1 VTLVPLATLSDD
13 GKPAGLA
20 EFPAGERPFP
30 ATAAVTA
37 ASMASAPGEA
47 SMLLASPNERAV
59 HFYHEGM
66 AAPAGSFENAG
77 RQPTA
82 VAVID
87 RSLHQASAG
96 IYSAPVRLPQA
107 GRYDVAVLLD
117 APRLV
122 HCFTIDVAP
131 ADGAVAGRALAI
143 EPVAL
148 PRTVATGDRLS
159 LRFHAVDVA
168 THQVRKDLG
177 AITAQAVLA
186 PGTWHRRY
194 AMAPGPDDTWLLEF
208 TPPEPGIYLLSFEAP
223 AVGLSLGGGGN
234 FSFEVTGPAA
244 GGDHG

>member
-1 VTLVPLATLSDD
+1 VP
-13 GKPAGLA
+13 
-20 EFPAGERPFP
+20 
-30 ATAAVTA
+30 A

-47 SMLLASPNERAV
+47 SMLLASPSERAV

-82 VAVID
+82 VAVLD
-87 RSLHQASAG
+87 RSLHQGAPG
-96 IYSAPVRLPQA
+96 TYSAPVRLPQA

-122 HCFTIDVAP
+122 HCFTLDVAP
-131 ADGAVAGRALAI
+131 ADGAAAGRAITI
-143 EPVAL
+143 EPVGL
-148 PRTVATGDRLS
+148 PRTVSAGDKLA
-159 LRFHAVDVA
+159 LRFHAIDVA
-168 THQVRKDLG
+168 TRQIRKDLG
-177 AITAQAVLA
+177 AVTAQAVLA

-194 AMAPGPDDTWLLEF
+194 AMVPGPDDTWLLEF

-223 AVGLSLGGGGN
+223 AAGLSLGGGGN
-234 FSFEVTGPAA
+234 FSFEATGPAV